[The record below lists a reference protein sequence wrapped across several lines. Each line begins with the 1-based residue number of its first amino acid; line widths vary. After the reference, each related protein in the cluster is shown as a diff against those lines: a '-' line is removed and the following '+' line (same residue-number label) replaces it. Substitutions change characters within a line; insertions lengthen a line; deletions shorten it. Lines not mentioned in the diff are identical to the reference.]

1 MTAVL
6 KMNIQDL
13 DTKFVEDL
21 KHQFAS
27 SEVEI
32 HVHEKSLMRSTLT
45 GNDFWDIIEQLD
57 WSKEGD
63 DAAVVEPIIELLQKR
78 PLAHIYR
85 FEDILAEKLWHL
97 DTKKYAQVF
106 LDDPEEGYLS
116 VDDFLY
122 TRCAVVANGKDFYQN
137 VLNNPLEMPKD
148 LTFEPLLYMTLHAYK
163 RKTGKEFMFVP
174 AHNYETYSN
183 KEGWKNKTI

>member
-6 KMNIQDL
+6 KMNIQEL

-21 KHQFAS
+21 KQQFAS

-32 HVHEKSLMRSTLT
+32 HVHEQPLTPSTLT
-45 GNDFWDIIEQLD
+45 INDFWDIIEQLN

-63 DAAVVEPIIELLQKR
+63 DAAVVEPVIEILQKR

-85 FEDILAEKLWHL
+85 FEDILSEKLWHL
-97 DTKKYAQVF
+97 DTEKHAKVF
-106 LDDPEEGYLS
+106 LDNPKEGYLS

-122 TRCAVVANGKDFYQN
+122 TRCAVVANGREFYQD
-137 VLNNPLEMPKD
+137 VLDNPSIMPED
-148 LTFEPLLYMTLHAYK
+148 LGFESLLYVAMNAYK
-163 RKTGKEFMFVP
+163 RKTGKEFVFIP
-174 AHNYETYSN
+174 AHNYETYRN
-183 KEGWKNKTI
+183 KEGWRNKAV